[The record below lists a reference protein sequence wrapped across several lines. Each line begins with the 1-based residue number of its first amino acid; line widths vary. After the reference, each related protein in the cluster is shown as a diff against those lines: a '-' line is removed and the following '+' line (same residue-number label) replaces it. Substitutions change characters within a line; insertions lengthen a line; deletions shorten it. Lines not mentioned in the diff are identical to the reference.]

1 MRLWTAFAGSVL
13 ALAAAAPVPAKPAKP
28 AKPWWQGAAI
38 YEIYPRSFADS
49 NNDGVGDLPGITAHL
64 DYLKSLGI
72 DAIWLT
78 PQYPSPQVDF
88 GYDISD
94 YQAVDPQYGTMAD
107 LLTLEREAGRRGI
120 RLVLDMVMN
129 HTSDRHAWFQASAAS
144 RTGPKAD
151 WYVWNDGL
159 PATAPGLSTIQ
170 AANVHDGRV
179 PPNNWTSI
187 FGGSAWEWV
196 PARKQFYYHKFYKQQ
211 PDLNWRNPAVEQ
223 AMFGVLRFWL
233 DRGVAGF
240 RLDAIPTLFEDPAN
254 RNERETGGT
263 NAFGDPNLDESR
275 TANLNEVHGVI
286 RRMRALVDGYPGNR
300 VLIGET
306 YLPDTAALDRWYGG
320 AAQDELHL
328 PMDMLVGFGT
338 GARYGADY
346 FRPRLADAQ
355 TKLHGAMPLFVFDNH
370 DNARSIDRYGDGV
383 HDRAIAKG
391 IATILLAS
399 RATALTYYGAEL
411 GMRTTP
417 PTRRED
423 VRDPI
428 GRVGWPKEKGR
439 DGERTPMQWTAGP
452 QAGFSANPATWL
464 PVSPDHDRVNA
475 ATEAA
480 DPDSL
485 LAWYTKLLAL
495 RRDQPALADGDMV
508 LAGTDPDL
516 LAWTRTDPAGGER
529 VLVVVNTGGKPRRVA
544 PAALDPA
551 LLPDGWRPLATTEG
565 ATFAAGELV
574 LPPFAVWIGRA
585 GKNGPG

>member
-1 MRLWTAFAGSVL
+1 MTPRPWTAL
-13 ALAAAAPVPAKPAKP
+13 ATLAALVAPGSAPAAT
-28 AKPWWQGAAI
+28 PWWQGGAI
-38 YEIYPRSFADS
+38 YEIYPRSFADADG
-49 NNDGVGDLPGITAHL
+49 DGVGDLRGITAHL
-64 DYLKSLGI
+64 DYLAKLGI

-78 PQYPSPQVDF
+78 PTFPSPQVDF

-94 YQAVDPQYGTMAD
+94 YRAVDPQYGTMAD
-107 LLTLEREAGRRGI
+107 LLRLQQEAGRRHI
-120 RLVLDMVMN
+120 RLILDMVLN

-159 PATAPGLSTIQ
+159 PAATPGLSATQ
-170 AANVHDGRV
+170 RANAHDGRV
-179 PPNNWTSI
+179 PPNNWTSV

-196 PARKQFYYHKFYKQQ
+196 PARRQFYYHKFYKQQ

-254 RNERETGGT
+254 ADEPATGGLDP
-263 NAFGDPNLDESR
+263 FGEPNLDHVKTENR
-275 TANLNEVHGVI
+275 DEVHGVI
-286 RRMRALVDGYPGNR
+286 RRMRALVDGYPGDR

-320 AAQDELHL
+320 AARDELHL
-328 PMDMLVGFGT
+328 PMDMLLGFGT
-338 GARYGADY
+338 GARYDAAY
-346 FRPRLADAQ
+346 FRPQLADAQ
-355 TKLHGAMPLFVFDNH
+355 ARLHGAMPLFVFDNH
-370 DNARSIDRYGDGV
+370 DQMRSIDRFGDGA
-383 HDRAIAKG
+383 HDEAIAKG

-417 PTRRED
+417 PARIED

-428 GRVGWPKEKGR
+428 GRTGWPKEKGR
-439 DGERTPMQWTAGP
+439 DGERTPMQWTPGA

-464 PVSPDHDRVNA
+464 PVPPNHDRLNA
-475 ATEAA
+475 RTEAA
-480 DPDSL
+480 DPDSML
-485 LAWYTKLLAL
+485 SWYGKLLAL
-495 RRDQPALADGDMV
+495 RRTVPALADGAMAM
-508 LAGTDPDL
+508 AGTDPDI
-516 LAWTRTDPAGGER
+516 LAWTRTDARTGDR
-529 VLVVVNTGGKPRRVA
+529 VLVAINMGRSVRRIA

-551 LLPDGWRPLATTEG
+551 LPAGGWRPLATAGEG
-565 ATFAAGELV
+565 TLAAGQLS
-574 LPPFAVWIGRA
+574 LAPFAVWIGQA
-585 GKNGPG
+585 GPG